1 MTPLA
6 GTAAGQPLSAD
17 ADIAPLDAP
26 ALAGPQYPGTVATD
40 GVTGAAGSETR
51 SPTLA
56 AVAQPGL
63 APTPPATAGGN
74 SPDARWHEIQAMF
87 VDDPRSAVEL
97 AAGLADDSAET
108 VIASVRERQQALLS
122 PWQRDDTGT
131 EELRI
136 ALRHYREFWNR
147 LRDLPREL

>member
-6 GTAAGQPLSAD
+6 GTAADQPLLPD
-17 ADIAPLDAP
+17 ADQVPLDAQ
-26 ALAGPQYPGTVATD
+26 ALAVPQYPGTAATD
-40 GVTGAAGSETR
+40 DVAGTAGAETLAPDLAAG
-51 SPTLA
+51 
-56 AVAQPGL
+56 AQPGL
-63 APTPPATAGGN
+63 AQTPPAAAGGS
-74 SPDARWHEIQAMF
+74 SPDERWHEIQAMF

-97 AAGLADDSAET
+97 AASLADDSAET
-108 VIASVRERQQALLS
+108 VIASVRERQQALRS

-147 LRDLPREL
+147 LRDAPREL

>member
-6 GTAAGQPLSAD
+6 GTAAGQPLD
-17 ADIAPLDAP
+17 ADQAPLDAQ
-26 ALAGPQYPGTVATD
+26 ALAVPQYPGTAAKDGAT
-40 GVTGAAGSETR
+40 GTARAETL

-56 AVAQPGL
+56 AGARPGL
-63 APTPPATAGGN
+63 AQTSPATAGGN
-74 SPDARWHEIQAMF
+74 SPDERWHEIQAMF

-97 AAGLADDSAET
+97 AAGLAGDSAET

-136 ALRHYREFWNR
+136 ALRHYRGFWNR